1 MNAHILDETHPL
13 EKVLV
18 WGEPGIEA
26 LLGQLLP
33 QTRSLF
39 RSYYEVPKA
48 RGEFACMSA
57 LIENEGIRMIRA
69 KDATAELLK
78 DRFIPA
84 LPASIHDLKLALFQR
99 ADSYIEFYR
108 HAKQNDLIND
118 GLPDITPEDVYSEV
132 KRDIGTILEQDIAQY
147 GEQGALRLNYLLS
160 LSKPWPMANIFYG
173 RDQSQVIADR
183 VILSSLRWNIRKPE
197 VRIFKDALHALGFG
211 SAITDIREGT
221 IEGGDI
227 AMFNGCCFVGVGART
242 SLSAVKELCRQIG
255 ESLKANNIQL
265 IAVINK
271 RQEEES
277 NFFISPTSEHMQVMH
292 LDMFWIPLSSDL
304 VMAYTG
310 EMDEREA
317 ALVTREKGRIITE
330 KLGSFR
336 EFLRSRE
343 IEIFEVNEAEQKN
356 FATNLLNLGNKKVI
370 AALSSNPRVNA
381 ELEKRG
387 FTVKYAELTK
397 LVDGYGAVHCLTA
410 PVKRAPSHSRKSIG
424 TM

>member
-1 MNAHILDETHPL
+1 MNPQIFDETHPL
-13 EKVLV
+13 EEVLV

-33 QTRSLF
+33 QSRSLF
-39 RSYYEVPKA
+39 RSYYEVPRA

-57 LIENEGIRMIRA
+57 LIKNEGIKIVRA
-69 KDATAELLK
+69 KDATAELLQ
-78 DRFIPA
+78 DRFIPS
-84 LPASIHDLKLALFQR
+84 LPASIHDLKLALRQR
-99 ADSYIEFYR
+99 ADSYFSIYR
-108 HAKQNDLIND
+108 HAKQNDLTKD
-118 GLPDITPEDVYSEV
+118 SLFEITPEDVYNEV
-132 KRDIGTILEQDIAQY
+132 NRDMDMILEQDISQY

-160 LSKPWPMANIFYG
+160 LSKPWPMSNIFYG
-173 RDQSQVIADR
+173 RDQSQVIGDR
-183 VILSSLRWNIRKPE
+183 VVLSSLRWNIRKPE
-197 VRIFKDALHALGFG
+197 VRIFKDALHALGFS

-227 AMFNGCCFVGVGART
+227 AMFDGCCFIGVGART
-242 SLSAVKELCRQIG
+242 SLSAVKEVCRQIG
-255 ESLKANNIQL
+255 DSLKEKNIQL
-265 IAVINK
+265 IAVVNK

-292 LDMFWIPLSSDL
+292 LDMFWIPLAPDL
-304 VMAYTG
+304 VMAYTY
-310 EMDEREA
+310 EMDQRDA
-317 ALVTREKGRIITE
+317 VLVTQEKGRIITE

-356 FATNLLNLGNKKVI
+356 FATNLLNLGDKRVI

-410 PVKRAPSHSRKSIG
+410 PVRRKNQVPD
-424 TM
+424 

>member
-1 MNAHILDETHPL
+1 MILDETHPL
-13 EKVLV
+13 EEVLV

-33 QTRSLF
+33 QSRSLF

-57 LIENEGIRMIRA
+57 LIENEGIKVIRA
-69 KDATAELLK
+69 KDAVAELLQSR
-78 DRFIPA
+78 DIPE
-84 LPASIHDLKLALFQR
+84 LPASIHDLKLALHQR
-99 ADSYIEFYR
+99 ADSTFEQYR
-108 HAKQNDLIND
+108 HAKQNDLIKD
-118 GLPDITPEDVYSEV
+118 GLADISPIDVYDEV
-132 KRDIGTILEQDIAQY
+132 KRDIDIILEQDITYY

-173 RDQSQVIADR
+173 RDQSQAITDR

-197 VRIFKDALHALGFG
+197 VRIFKDALHHLGYG
-211 SAITDIREGT
+211 SALADIREGT

-227 AMFNGCCFVGVGART
+227 AMFNNCCFIGVGART
-242 SLSAVKELCRQIG
+242 SLSAVKEVCRQIG
-255 ESLKANNIQL
+255 DSLQAHNIEL
-265 IAVINK
+265 IAVVN
-271 RQEEES
+271 RHHEEES

-292 LDMFWIPLSSDL
+292 LDMFWIPLTPNL
-304 VMAYTG
+304 VMAYTT
-310 EMDEREA
+310 ELDHRE
-317 ALVTREKGRIITE
+317 VVRVWQEKGRVLTE
-330 KLGSFR
+330 RIGTFR
-336 EFLRSRE
+336 EFMSTRG

-356 FATNLLNLGNKKVI
+356 FATNLLNLGNKNVI

-410 PVKRAPSHSRKSIG
+410 PVKRNLPKA
-424 TM
+424 

>member
-13 EKVLV
+13 EEVLV

-57 LIENEGIRMIRA
+57 LIENEGIKIIRA
-69 KDATAELLK
+69 KDETAKLLK
-78 DRFIPA
+78 SRDIPE
-84 LPASIHDLKLALFQR
+84 LPASIHDLKLALHQR
-99 ADSYIEFYR
+99 ADSYLELYR
-108 HAKQNDLIND
+108 HAKQNDLAKD
-118 GLPDITPEDVYSEV
+118 GLVGITPEDVYNEV
-132 KRDIGTILEQDIAQY
+132 NRDMDIILEQDISQY
-147 GEQGALRLNYLLS
+147 GEQGALRLNFLLS
-160 LSKPWPMANIFYG
+160 LSKPWPMSNIFYG
-173 RDQSQVIADR
+173 RDQSQVMADR
-183 VILSSLRWNIRKPE
+183 VVLSSLRWNIRKPE
-197 VRIFKDALHALGFG
+197 VRIFKDALHSLGYG
-211 SAITDIREGT
+211 SSITNIREGS

-227 AMFNGCCFVGVGART
+227 AMFNDCCFIGVGART
-242 SLSAVKELCRQIG
+242 SLSAVKEVCRQIG
-255 ESLKANNIQL
+255 DSLKAQNIQL
-265 IAVINK
+265 IAVVNK
-271 RQEEES
+271 QQEEES

-292 LDMFWIPLSSDL
+292 LDMFWIPLAPDL
-304 VMAYTG
+304 VMAYTN
-310 EMDEREA
+310 EMDARETV
-317 ALVTREKGRIITE
+317 LVTHENGRVLTE
-330 KLGSFR
+330 RLGTFR
-336 EFLRSRE
+336 EFLHKRG
-343 IEIFEVNEAEQKN
+343 IEIFEVNETEQKN

-410 PVKRAPSHSRKSIG
+410 PVRRNLPTS
-424 TM
+424 

>member
-1 MNAHILDETHPL
+1 MNPQIFDETHPL
-13 EKVLV
+13 EEVLV

-57 LIENEGIRMIRA
+57 LIESEGIKIIRA

-78 DRFIPA
+78 SREIPE
-84 LPASIHDLKLALFQR
+84 LPASIRDLKLALRQR
-99 ADSYIEFYR
+99 ADSYFEFYR

-118 GLPDITPEDVYSEV
+118 GLSGITPEDVYNEV
-132 KRDIGTILEQDIAQY
+132 IRDMDMILKEDIARY
-147 GEQGALRLNYLLS
+147 GEKGALRLNHLLS
-160 LSKPWPMANIFYG
+160 LSKPWPISNIFYG

-183 VILSSLRWNIRKPE
+183 VILSSLRWSIRKPE
-197 VRIFKDALHALGFG
+197 VRIFKDALHELGYD

-221 IEGGDI
+221 IEGGDV
-227 AMFNGCCFVGVGART
+227 AMFDGCCFIGVGART
-242 SLSAVKELCRQIG
+242 SMDAVKEVCRQIG
-255 ESLKANNIQL
+255 DSLQTNNIQL
-265 IAVINK
+265 IAVVNK
-271 RQEEES
+271 KQEEES

-292 LDMFWIPLSSDL
+292 LDMFWIPLAPKL

-310 EMDEREA
+310 EMDARDVV
-317 ALVTREKGRIITE
+317 LVTQNKGRILTE
-330 KLGSFR
+330 KLGTFR
-336 EFLRSRE
+336 EFLHSRG
-343 IEIFEVNEAEQKN
+343 IEIFEVNETEQKN

-410 PVKRAPSHSRKSIG
+410 PVKRNKSG
-424 TM
+424 